1 MTKTLDNQMKTPIYI
16 LEEERLRANLSLIT
30 SVAERTGVEVIFA
43 FKAVAMW
50 KTFNIFREY
59 TRYATASSLNEARL
73 AVEEWGEK
81 AHTYAPV
88 YADEEIEAIARLS
101 SHLTF
106 NSLNQYH
113 RHAAAARAANPGIS
127 FGLRINPEYSE
138 VTPPIYNP
146 CMPGSRFGIT
156 SDLMPE
162 RLPKDVEGL
171 HCHCHCESSAE
182 AFQHTL
188 AHIEKRFARWFP
200 QIKWINFGGGHLMT
214 SKGYNVEL
222 LVETLRG
229 FRERY
234 PYLKVI
240 IEPGQ
245 AFVWE
250 TGDLH
255 TKVMDIVN
263 NHGVKT
269 AILDVSFTCHAPDCL
284 EMPYQPDVD
293 GAEKVAL
300 ERADEPRCY
309 RFGGNSCLAGDYL
322 GSWRFDHDLQ
332 IGEPIVLKDMIH
344 YSIVKTTMFNGI
356 RHPSLGLLHRDGTL
370 ETLREFTYEDY
381 KNRMD

>member
-1 MTKTLDNQMKTPIYI
+1 MKTPIYI
-16 LEEERLRANLSLIT
+16 LEEERLRKNMSLIR

-50 KTFNIFREY
+50 KVFPIMREY
-59 TRYATASSLNEARL
+59 VEHATASSLNEARL
-73 AVEEWGEK
+73 CVEEWGSLS
-81 AHTYAPV
+81 HTYAPV
-88 YADEEIEAIARLS
+88 YKDDEIEAIARCS
-101 SHLTF
+101 SHLSF
-106 NSLNQYH
+106 NSFAQYE
-113 RHAAAARAANPGIS
+113 RHASRAAAANPSIS

-138 VTPPIYNP
+138 VYPPIYNP
-146 CMPGSRFGIT
+146 CVPGSRFGVT
-156 SDLMPE
+156 SDMMPA
-162 RLPKDVEGL
+162 RLPEGIDGF

-188 AHIEKRFARWFP
+188 EHIETRFAKWFP

-214 SKGYNVEL
+214 RKDYNVEL
-222 LVETLRG
+222 LVETLG
-229 FRERY
+229 DFRRRY
-234 PYLKVI
+234 PHLTVV

-250 TGDLH
+250 TGDLYA
-255 TKVMDIVN
+255 TVEDIVS

-284 EMPYQPDVD
+284 EMPYQPEIR

-300 ERADEPRCY
+300 EMADERYCY
-309 RFGGNSCLAGDYL
+309 RLGGNSCLAGDYL
-322 GSWRFDHDLQ
+322 GSWRFDHDLRV
-332 IGEPIVLKDMIH
+332 GEMLVIEDMIH

-356 RHPSLGLLHRDGTL
+356 KHPSLGLLHKDGRL
-370 ETLREFTYEDY
+370 EILREYTYEDY